1 MKLATSILGLILG
14 AASVAQATTITL
26 GGGTAGLQWQSSTG
40 VVLSPTNATIQ
51 VGSLVGG
58 IFTQFAPDDLTAP
71 TFATSAAL
79 LGRWSGNASVNGAP
93 AVPFNGLQIW
103 YQIDVNLG
111 NGITGRGLF
120 SQTGINFPND
130 ANGVGDTL
138 TVSSATLNVIGEA
151 STAGSGLFA
160 DPDAT
165 GPLLARGV
173 VGVVPEPS
181 VALLGALGVFGL
193 IRRRR

>member
-1 MKLATSILGLILG
+1 MKLVTSLIGLALG

-51 VGSLVGG
+51 VGSLVGEV
-58 IFTQFAPDDLTAP
+58 FTQFAPGDLTPP
-71 TFATSAAL
+71 TFSTTTAL
-79 LGRWSGNASVNGAP
+79 LGRWSGNASVNGAL
-93 AVPFNGLQIW
+93 AVPFNGQQIW
-103 YQIDVNLG
+103 YKIDVNLG
-111 NGITGRGLF
+111 NGVTGTGF
-120 SQTGINFPND
+120 FAQTGINFPND
-130 ANGVGDTL
+130 ANGVGDAL
-138 TVSSATLNVIGEA
+138 TVSSATLNVVGAA

-173 VGVVPEPS
+173 IGVVPEPS

-193 IRRRR
+193 LRRRR